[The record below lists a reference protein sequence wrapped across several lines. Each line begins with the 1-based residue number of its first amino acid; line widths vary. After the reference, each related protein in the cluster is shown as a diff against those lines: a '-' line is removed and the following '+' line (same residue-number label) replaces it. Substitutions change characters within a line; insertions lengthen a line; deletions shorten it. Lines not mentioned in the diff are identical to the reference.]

1 MNTFYKELDNK
12 IQQAVKV
19 EMQNI
24 QRKIGKERIY
34 AVALVTDSDCVT
46 LFFLFN
52 TYEYL
57 QKRDKKYAKELDL
70 SEEDLK
76 NVKEGSVSLTQWI
89 LDEWGYSDGK
99 NSQLNMISELLFE
112 HDESEEY
119 DEESYEENQRLFFE
133 TVTSAMKH
141 LIAEKVFGEYSE
153 EITFFISMSDD
164 ERTEEIENYS
174 AKLLNSADIY
184 ENFYHRNIF

>member
-46 LFFLFN
+46 LFLAVN

-133 TVTSAMKH
+133 TATSAMNH

>member
-24 QRKIGKERIY
+24 QRKVGKERIY

-46 LFFLFN
+46 LFLAVN

>member
-46 LFFLFN
+46 LFLAVN

-112 HDESEEY
+112 HDESEQY

>member
-46 LFFLFN
+46 LFLAVN

>member
-46 LFFLFN
+46 LFLAVN

-57 QKRDKKYAKELDL
+57 MSGDIRTGKT
-70 SEEDLK
+70 
-76 NVKEGSVSLTQWI
+76 VSLT
-89 LDEWGYSDGK
+89 
-99 NSQLNMISELLFE
+99 
-112 HDESEEY
+112 
-119 DEESYEENQRLFFE
+119 
-133 TVTSAMKH
+133 
-141 LIAEKVFGEYSE
+141 
-153 EITFFISMSDD
+153 
-164 ERTEEIENYS
+164 
-174 AKLLNSADIY
+174 
-184 ENFYHRNIF
+184 